1 MLEKEFG
8 IFAPKAMHPAIGAA
22 VQKVTDKLGGE
33 ITAKTVRDIFEENF
47 VNREDTYC
55 ISEYSRVTQNIAE
68 GLVEVQFTLRC
79 GNAEENISATGN
91 GILSA
96 VASGLQKSALVP
108 AFMLED
114 YSEHTMGKDENAT
127 ALAFVG
133 IRLAE
138 SKKLVYGAGSHP
150 DIARTAVAALV
161 SALNC
166 AAANGGK

>member
-1 MLEKEFG
+1 
-8 IFAPKAMHPAIGAA
+8 
-22 VQKVTDKLGGE
+22 
-33 ITAKTVRDIFEENF
+33 
-47 VNREDTYC
+47 
-55 ISEYSRVTQNIAE
+55 
-68 GLVEVQFTLRC
+68 
-79 GNAEENISATGN
+79 
-91 GILSA
+91 
-96 VASGLQKSALVP
+96 
-108 AFMLED
+108 MLED